1 MALVPVHHRHR
12 VVQRGAA
19 VPASLHLSPCVF
31 MSGSAIIRSHPSA
44 RLVSSIN
51 LVHLLSRSRV
61 SVTVPRSDHQAT
73 RTPINTLAR
82 ARTHTHTHT
91 FTHTHT
97 QLLSR
102 MNVPANYAGAC
113 ICALPIVYLQPLSIS
128 SYSCSGQADSL
139 LQSRFKTYKVLFSV
153 YETHDHEYYATNT
166 YTVLMSA
173 WANRFFC
180 QDY

>member
-61 SVTVPRSDHQAT
+61 SVTVPRSDRQAT

-82 ARTHTHTHT
+82 ARAHTHTHTHT
-91 FTHTHT
+91 HIHTHT
-97 QLLSR
+97 YTTSIAHECPRELCRCVHLCF
-102 MNVPANYAGAC
+102 AYCLFAA
-113 ICALPIVYLQPLSIS
+113 IVHFKLFVFRT
-128 SYSCSGQADSL
+128 G
-139 LQSRFKTYKVLFSV
+139 RFVTSKQIQNL
-153 YETHDHEYYATNT
+153 
-166 YTVLMSA
+166 
-173 WANRFFC
+173 
-180 QDY
+180 